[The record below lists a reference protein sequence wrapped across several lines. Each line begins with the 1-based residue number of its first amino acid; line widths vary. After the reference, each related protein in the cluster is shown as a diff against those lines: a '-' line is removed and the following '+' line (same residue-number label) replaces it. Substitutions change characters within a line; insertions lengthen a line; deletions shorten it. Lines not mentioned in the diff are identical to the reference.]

1 MVYSLFNLALSI
13 LCWNI
18 CENVI
23 EDICWTRF
31 PYLNRDQIYNLLSAF
46 HSVTSACLVAAYWAF
61 DLQCAV
67 FLMYY
72 SQAYFLYDMKNH
84 AWDTIYFYHHIGS
97 FLILLALR
105 GLHVP
110 FDNYHDARAIII
122 SFGLAELSNWAMYV
136 VYHKLHADSCTRSFG
151 SRSRRISSF
160 WVFLELVG
168 YWGIRAYV
176 GYHYL
181 FVDPVHDNIIRIA
194 VTVLWVMSIWWGFG
208 FAKTLVKNLCCN
220 KV

>member
-23 EDICWTRF
+23 EDICWTKF
-31 PYLNRDQIYNLLSAF
+31 PHINRDQITNLLSAF
-46 HSVTSACLVAAYWAF
+46 HSVTSACLVGLYWAF
-61 DLQCAV
+61 NMHGVAI

-84 AWDTIYFYHHIGS
+84 GCETIFFYHHIGS

-105 GLHVP
+105 GLAIP
-110 FDNYHDARAIII
+110 FDGFHDARAIII

-136 VYHKLHADSCTRSFG
+136 VYHKMHSDY
-151 SRSRRISSF
+151 SRRIKPPSF

-181 FVDPVHDNIIRIA
+181 FVDPVRDGWIRLA
-194 VTVLWVMSIWWGFG
+194 VSVLWVLSIWWGFG
-208 FAKTLVKNLCCN
+208 FAKTLMKNAM
-220 KV
+220 KWRT